1 MGGEIDMTSRQGEGS
16 TFWFT
21 LRLPLDASAAAAEID
36 LGGMRV
42 LVLDGT
48 DVRRAALA
56 DHINQLG
63 ARHHEVGTLDE
74 AVEALRGAR
83 AAGEPYHVAILDDAV
98 GRRAADVATRARAS
112 DAAAGETQFVVL
124 TRVSDRA
131 GADRLRAGGIVAGL
145 VTPIRDKSL
154 RQVLSSLWAGGQRGL
169 EPEVISLGRTSRDP
183 VSRGATAQRG
193 LEGAR
198 VLVAEDNAVNRKF
211 AVRML
216 EKLGCRVDVAV
227 NGREAVETLERAE
240 YDLVLMDCQMPELDG
255 YEATAEIRH
264 RQGAGRRIPIIA
276 MTAHAMQGDREKC
289 LAAGMDD
296 YIAKPVQRGILKKVL
311 ERWLRE
317 AGSPNPAEEDRIGR
331 SKAA

>member
-1 MGGEIDMTSRQGEGS
+1 
-16 TFWFT
+16 
-21 LRLPLDASAAAAEID
+21 
-36 LGGMRV
+36 
-42 LVLDGT
+42 
-48 DVRRAALA
+48 
-56 DHINQLG
+56 
-63 ARHHEVGTLDE
+63 
-74 AVEALRGAR
+74 
-83 AAGEPYHVAILDDAV
+83 
-98 GRRAADVATRARAS
+98 
-112 DAAAGETQFVVL
+112 
-124 TRVSDRA
+124 
-131 GADRLRAGGIVAGL
+131 
-145 VTPIRDKSL
+145 
-154 RQVLSSLWAGGQRGL
+154 
-169 EPEVISLGRTSRDP
+169 
-183 VSRGATAQRG
+183 
-193 LEGAR
+193 
-198 VLVAEDNAVNRKF
+198 
-211 AVRML
+211 
-216 EKLGCRVDVAV
+216 VDVAV